1 MTSLAATWSYRLLLP
16 AARPAGYVHGQL
28 PPTTATGVMGQT

>member
-1 MTSLAATWSYRLLLP
+1 MTSHAATWSYRLLLP

-28 PPTTATGVMGQT
+28 PPTTATGETRQT

>member
-1 MTSLAATWSYRLLLP
+1 MASHAATWSYRLLLP

-28 PPTTATGVMGQT
+28 PPTTATVVTRQT